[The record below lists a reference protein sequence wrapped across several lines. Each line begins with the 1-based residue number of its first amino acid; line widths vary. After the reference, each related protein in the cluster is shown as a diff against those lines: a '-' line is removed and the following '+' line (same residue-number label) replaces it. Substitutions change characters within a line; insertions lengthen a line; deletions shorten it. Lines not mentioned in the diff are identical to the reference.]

1 MKRDLQLF
9 SMFLLLLL
17 SFQSFGQNIDVSGV
31 VTSDDDGS
39 GLPGVNVVLKG
50 TTRGVL
56 TDSDGKYSISVPSD
70 GTLVFTY
77 IGFKEQEVPVSGR
90 SIINI
95 TLSGDLQALD
105 EVIVTGFGSQIK
117 RELTGNIARLKM
129 SESADMP
136 MTTFEQGIQGKA
148 AGVQINQGSGKLG
161 QTMRISVRG
170 QSSVSASNEPL
181 YVIDGIPMTQN
192 TGRRDVNMMADINPQ
207 DIESVEI
214 LKDASAGAIY
224 GARAANG
231 VILITTKS
239 GKSGRTNVNF
249 GMQFGA
255 SKPTNILKFL
265 NTRQYVDFYRMA
277 AANADV
283 LDEMDPSDPESNS
296 AYMEDFFVTQSVGT
310 FGTANQADTDW
321 GSLAFQDAP
330 QRQYDLSISGGSEK
344 TSFYISGQV
353 LDQTGILLGNAF
365 GRISGRMNINHKVS
379 RKMNIGINLG
389 LSRSLNE
396 RVSGDNSFGNPLQL
410 VALPPMTPAIDPATG
425 LPTGSPPGDVSIPMY
440 FNSMLYIGNS
450 YFNTT
455 NLRNIGNIYGDYE
468 IFKGLRFRTEFALD
482 FLNSHVERYY
492 NSNTQRNTGA
502 PLGIADQTFRKVEN
516 YNTNN
521 YFSYTKDLGLH
532 GINATLGM
540 SFQNST
546 AKDMYAEGQDF
557 PSDAYKQIESAA
569 RKTAASSTRTDFS
582 FVSYFARVNYKWSDK
597 YLLGL
602 SGRVDGS
609 SRFGANNRYGFFPA
623 VSAGWVV
630 SEEEFLRNSATVSFL
645 KIRGSWGVT
654 GNAEIGNFPQ
664 LGLFSGD
671 AGYGGLPGQ
680 RPSQI
685 GNPDLGWE
693 TTKQVDLGIDF
704 GFLKNRINGE
714 IDIYSKQTTGL
725 LLAVNVPGTT
735 GFSSIVKNVGSLSNK
750 GFELVINSDNLV
762 GSFKWKTGFNMA
774 INRNKI
780 SELDDQIIEGGVSSM
795 SRAMEGQPLGTFYT
809 VEYAGVDPANG
820 DALWYKNTKNE
831 DGEIIDR
838 STTNRYNEAERVVI
852 GNALPKWT
860 AGLSNTFSYKGVDL
874 SVLFNGVFGNK
885 LNFYGVGRYSSANGR
900 FEDNQTVNQLAAWT
914 PENTDTNVPQARLFY
929 NNGAQASSRF
939 IEDGS
944 FLRLRNVTLGY
955 SLPKNVI
962 GKARLNSVRVY
973 VTGQNLLTF
982 TKYSGWDPEVNSD
995 DFSSNVGLGYDFYST
1010 PQAKTFLFGLN
1021 VGF

>member
-1 MKRDLQLF
+1 MKKALQLF
-9 SMFLLLLL
+9 SVFWFILL
-17 SFQSFGQNIDVSGV
+17 SFQSFGQNIDISGV
-31 VTSDDDGS
+31 VTSDEDGAP
-39 GLPGVNVVLKG
+39 LPGVNVVLKG

-56 TDSDGKYSISVPSD
+56 TDSDGKYSISAPSS
-70 GTLVFTY
+70 GTLTFTY
-77 IGFKEQEVPVSGR
+77 IGFKEQEVLINGR
-90 SIINI
+90 SVINV
-95 TLSGDLQALD
+95 TLASDLQALD
-105 EVIVTGFGSQIK
+105 EVVVTGFGSQIK

-129 SESADMP
+129 AESADMP

-249 GMQFGA
+249 GMQFGS

-265 NTRQYVDFYRMA
+265 NTKQYVDFYRMA
-277 AANADV
+277 AANADI
-283 LDEMDPSDPESNS
+283 LDEIDPSDPGSS
-296 AYMEDFFVTQSVGT
+296 TAYMEDFFITQSVGT

-330 QRQYDLSISGGSEK
+330 QRQYDLNINGGTEK
-344 TSFYISGQV
+344 TSFYISGQI
-353 LDQTGILLGNAF
+353 LDQTGILIGNAF
-365 GRISGRMNINHKVS
+365 GRVSGRVNLNHKVS
-379 RKMNIGINLG
+379 RKMNIGINFG

-410 VALPPMTPAIDPATG
+410 VALPPMTPAIDPSTG

-440 FNSMLYIGNS
+440 FNSLLYIGNS

-455 NLRNIGNIYGDYE
+455 NLRNIGNVYADYE
-468 IFKGLRFRTEFALD
+468 LLKGLRFRTEFALD

-502 PLGIADQTFRKVEN
+502 PMGIADQTFRKVEN

-521 YFSYTKDLGLH
+521 YFSYTKDFGLH
-532 GINATLGM
+532 GVNATLGM

-557 PSDAYKQIESAA
+557 PSDAYKQIQSAA
-569 RKTAASSTRTDFS
+569 RKTDASSTRTDFS
-582 FVSYFARVNYKWSDK
+582 FVSYFARLNYKWSDK

-630 SEEEFLRNSATVSFL
+630 SEEEFLKSSGVVSFL

-671 AGYGGLPGQ
+671 AGYAGLPGQ

-704 GFLKNRINGE
+704 GFLRNRINGE

-725 LLAVNVPGTT
+725 LLNVNVPGTT
-735 GFSSIVKNVGSLSNK
+735 GFESIVKNVGALSNK
-750 GFELVINSDNLV
+750 GFEFVINSDNLV
-762 GSFKWKTGFNMA
+762 GDFKWKTGFNAA

-780 SELDDQIIEGGVSSM
+780 SELNDQIIEGGVSSM
-795 SRAMEGQPLGTFYT
+795 SRAMEGYPLGTFFT
-809 VEYAGVDPANG
+809 VEYAGVDPENG
-820 DALWYKNTKNE
+820 NALWYKNTKNP
-831 DGEIIDR
+831 DGSVDR
-838 STTNRYNEAERVVI
+838 STTSSYNQAERVVI

-874 SVLFNGVFGNK
+874 SILFNGVFGNK

-914 PENTDTNVPQARLFY
+914 PENKNTNVPQARLFY

-944 FLRLRNVTLGY
+944 YLRLRSATLGY
-955 SLPKNVI
+955 NLPKNVI
-962 GKARLNSVRVY
+962 SKAKLNSVRVY

-995 DFSSNVGLGYDFYST
+995 DFASNIGLGYDFYST

>member
-1 MKRDLQLF
+1 MKRILHLF
-9 SMFLLLLL
+9 SMLLLVLV
-17 SFQSFGQNIDVSGV
+17 SVQVKGQSIEISGT
-31 VTSDDDGS
+31 VTSNEDGS
-39 GLPGVNVVLKG
+39 SLPGVNVVLKG
-50 TTRGVL
+50 TTKGVL
-56 TDSDGKYSISVPSD
+56 TDADGKYSISAPTG

-77 IGFKEQEVPVSGR
+77 IGFKEQEAPIGGR
-90 SIINI
+90 SLINVI
-95 TLSGDLQALD
+95 LESDLQVLD

-117 RELTGNIARLKM
+117 RELTGNIARIKM
-129 SESADMP
+129 SETADMP
-136 MTTFEQGIQGKA
+136 VTTFEQALQGKA

-192 TGRRDVNMMADINPQ
+192 TGRRDVNAMADINPQ
-207 DIESVEI
+207 DIESIEI

-231 VILITTKS
+231 VVLITTKG

-249 GMQFGA
+249 GVQFGS
-255 SKPTNILKFL
+255 SKPTKALKFL
-265 NTRQYVDFYRMA
+265 NTQQYIDFYRVA
-277 AANADV
+277 AGNADV
-283 LDEMDPSDPESNS
+283 LDGLDPSDPGSNTS
-296 AYMEDFFVTQSVGT
+296 YMEDFFVTQSVGT

-321 GSLAFQDAP
+321 GQLAFQDAP
-330 QRQYDLSISGGSEK
+330 QQQYDLNINGGNEK
-344 TSFYISGQV
+344 TSFYISGQL
-353 LDQTGILLGNAF
+353 LDQTGILIGNAF
-365 GRISGRMNINHKVS
+365 GRMSGRVNVNHKVS
-379 RKMNIGINLG
+379 KRMNIGINMG
-389 LSRSLNE
+389 LTRSLNE

-410 VALPPMTPAIDPATG
+410 VALPPMTPSTDPSTG
-425 LPTGSPPGDVSIPMY
+425 LPVGTPPGDISIPMY
-440 FNSMLYIGNS
+440 FNSLIYIGNS

-455 NLRNIGNIYGDYE
+455 NHRNIGNVYGDYE

-492 NSNTQRNTGA
+492 NSKTQRNTGA
-502 PLGIADQTFRKVEN
+502 PMGIADNSFRRVEN

-521 YFSYTKDLGLH
+521 YFSYIKELGLH
-532 GINATLGM
+532 GVNATLGM
-540 SFQNST
+540 SFQN
-546 AKDMYAEGQDF
+546 AQDKFMYAEGQDF
-557 PSDAYKQIESAA
+557 PSDAYKQIQSAA
-569 RKTAASSTRTDFS
+569 RKTDASSTRSDYS

-602 SGRVDGS
+602 SGRMDGS

-630 SEEEFLRNSATVSFL
+630 SEEEFLKNAGAISFL
-645 KIRGSWGVT
+645 KVRGSWGKT

-664 LGLFSGD
+664 LGLYSGD
-671 AGYGGLPGQ
+671 AGYAGLPGQ

-693 TTKQVDLGIDF
+693 TTKQFDVGIDF

-714 IDIYSKQTTGL
+714 IDFYVKNTTGL
-725 LLAVNVPGTT
+725 LLNVNVPGTT
-735 GFSSIVKNVGSLSNK
+735 GFESIVKNVGSLRNR
-750 GFELVINSDNLV
+750 GFEFVINSDNLI
-762 GSFKWKTGFNMA
+762 GDFKWRTAFNAA
-774 INRNKI
+774 INRNEI
-780 SELDDQIIEGGVSSM
+780 TNIDGQIIEGGVSSM
-795 SRAMEGQPLGTFYT
+795 SRAMEGHPIGTFYT

-831 DGEIIDR
+831 DGTLDR
-838 STTNRYNEAERVVI
+838 TTTNRYNDAQRVVV

-860 AGLSNTFSYKGVDL
+860 AGLNNSFSYKGFDL
-874 SVLFNGVFGNK
+874 NVLFNGVFGNK
-885 LNFYGVGRYSSANGR
+885 LNFYGAGRYASANGR
-900 FEDNQTVNQLAAWT
+900 FEDNQTVNQLDAWT
-914 PENTDTNVPQARLFY
+914 PENTITNVPQARLFY

-944 FLRLRNVTLGY
+944 FIRLRNVTLGY
-955 SLPKNVI
+955 NLPKKVLSNI
-962 GKARLNSVRVY
+962 KLNSVRVY

-995 DFSSNVGLGYDFYST
+995 DFSSNIGLGYDFYST
-1010 PQAKTFLFGLN
+1010 PQAKTILFGLN

>member
-1 MKRDLQLF
+1 MKRALQLF
-9 SMFLLLLL
+9 SVFLFLLL
-17 SFQSFGQNIDVSGV
+17 SFRSFGQNIDVSGV

-56 TDSDGKYSISVPSD
+56 TDSDGKYSISVPSN
-70 GTLVFTY
+70 GTLLFTY
-77 IGFKEQEVPVSGR
+77 IGFKEQEVPVNGR
-90 SIINI
+90 SVINI
-95 TLSGDLQALD
+95 SLSGDLQALD

-129 SESADMP
+129 SESAEMP

-249 GMQFGA
+249 GMQFGS

-265 NTRQYVDFYRMA
+265 NTKQYVDFYRMA
-277 AANADV
+277 AGNADV
-283 LDEMDPSDPESNS
+283 LDEMDPSDPNSNT

-344 TSFYISGQV
+344 TSFYVSGQI

-365 GRISGRMNINHKVS
+365 GRISGRMNLNHKVS

-455 NLRNIGNIYGDYE
+455 NLRNIGNVYGDYE

-502 PLGIADQTFRKVEN
+502 PMGIADQTYRRVEN

-521 YFSYTKDLGLH
+521 YFSYIKDMGLH

-569 RKTAASSTRTDFS
+569 RKTDARSTRTDYS

-630 SEEEFLRNSATVSFL
+630 SEEEFLRNSGTVSFL

-735 GFSSIVKNVGSLSNK
+735 GFTSIVKNVGSLSNK

-762 GSFKWKTGFNMA
+762 GAFKWKTGFNMA

-780 SELDDQIIEGGVSSM
+780 SELNDQIIEGGVSSM

-860 AGLSNTFSYKGVDL
+860 AGFSNTFSYKGVDL
-874 SVLFNGVFGNK
+874 NVLFNGVFGNK

-914 PENTDTNVPQARLFY
+914 PENRDTNVPQARLFY

-944 FLRLRNVTLGY
+944 FLRLRNATLGY

-962 GKARLNSVRVY
+962 SKAKLNSVRVY

>member
-1 MKRDLQLF
+1 MKKTLQLF
-9 SMFLLLLL
+9 SMLLLVLL
-17 SFQSFGQNIDVSGV
+17 SAQVMGQSIEISGT
-31 VTSDDDGS
+31 VTSDEDGS
-39 GLPGVNVVLKG
+39 PLPGVNVVLKG
-50 TTRGVL
+50 TTKGVL
-56 TDSDGKYSISVPSD
+56 TNAEGNYSISAPSN
-70 GTLVFTY
+70 GTLTFSY
-77 IGFKEQEVPVSGR
+77 IGFKEQEVLINGR
-90 SIINI
+90 SIINV
-95 TLSGDLQALD
+95 TLTSDLQALD

-117 RELTGNIARLKM
+117 RELTGNIARIKM
-129 SESADMP
+129 SETADMP
-136 MTTFEQGIQGKA
+136 VTTFEQALQGKA

-181 YVIDGIPMTQN
+181 YVIDGIPVTQN
-192 TGRRDVNMMADINPQ
+192 ADRREVNAMADINPQ

-231 VILITTKS
+231 VVLITTKS
-239 GKSGRTNVNF
+239 GKSGKTNVNF
-249 GMQFGA
+249 GVQFGS
-255 SKPTNILKFL
+255 SKPTNALQFL
-265 NTRQYVDFYRMA
+265 NTQQYVDFYRMA

-283 LDEMDPSDPESNS
+283 LDGYAPNEEGSNS
-296 AYMEDFFVTQSVGT
+296 EYMEDFFITQSVGT
-310 FGTANQADTDW
+310 FGTANQANTNW
-321 GSLAFQDAP
+321 GQLAFQDAP
-330 QRQYDLSISGGSEK
+330 QQQYDLNISGGNEK
-344 TSFYISGQV
+344 TSFYISGQL
-353 LDQTGILLGNAF
+353 LDQTGILIGNAF
-365 GRISGRMNINHKVS
+365 GRMSGRVNVNHKVS
-379 RKMNIGINLG
+379 RKMNIGINMG
-389 LSRSLNE
+389 LTRSLNE

-410 VALPPMTPAIDPATG
+410 VALPPMTPSVDPATG
-425 LPTGSPPGDVSIPMY
+425 LPVGTPPGDVSIPMY
-440 FNSMLYIGNS
+440 FNSLIYIGNS

-455 NLRNIGNIYGDYE
+455 NHRNIGNVYGDYE
-468 IFKGLRFRTEFALD
+468 FFKGFRFRTEFALD
-482 FLNSHVERYY
+482 FLNSHIERYY

-502 PLGIADQTFRKVEN
+502 PMGIADQTFRRVEN

-521 YFSYTKDLGLH
+521 YFSYIKDFGLH

-540 SFQNST
+540 SFQNSED
-546 AKDMYAEGQDF
+546 KRMYAEGQDF
-557 PSDAYKQIESAA
+557 PSDAYKQIQSAA
-569 RKTAASSTRTDFS
+569 RKTDATSTRTDFG
-582 FVSYFARVNYKWSDK
+582 FVSYFARLNYKWNDK

-623 VSAGWVV
+623 ISAGWVI
-630 SEEEFLRNSATVSFL
+630 SEEEFLKNVGSLSFL
-645 KIRGSWGVT
+645 KIRASWGKT

-664 LGLFSGD
+664 LGLYSGD

-680 RPSQI
+680 RPSQL

-704 GFLKNRINGE
+704 GFLRNRINGE
-714 IDIYSKQTTGL
+714 IDVYDKRTTGL
-725 LLAVNVPGTT
+725 LLNVNVPGTT
-735 GFSSIVKNVGSLSNK
+735 GFESIVRNVGALSNK
-750 GFELVINSDNLV
+750 GVELVINSDNLI
-762 GSFKWKTGFNMA
+762 GDFKWRTSFNAA

-780 SELDDQIIEGGVSSM
+780 SNLNGQIIEGGVSSM
-795 SRAMEGQPLGTFYT
+795 SRAMEGHPIGTFFT
-809 VEYAGVDPANG
+809 VEYAGVDPKNG
-820 DALWYKNTKNE
+820 DALWYKNTENP
-831 DGEIIDR
+831 DGTLDR
-838 STTNRYNEAERVVI
+838 TTTNRYNEAQRVVM

-860 AGLSNTFSYKGVDL
+860 AGLNNTFSYKGVDL

-914 PENTDTNVPQARLFY
+914 PTNTETNVPQARLFY

-944 FLRLRNVTLGY
+944 YLRLRSVTLGY
-955 SLPKNVI
+955 NLPKSVL
-962 GKARLNSVRVY
+962 GKVKMSSARIY

-995 DFSSNVGLGYDFYST
+995 DFVSNIGLGYDFYST
-1010 PQAKTFLFGLN
+1010 PQAKTILFGLN